1 MQSIL
6 DFVELGG
13 LLGLAFS
20 IAVVIEWALLQAIF
34 RGIAVGLRP
43 AAIRVQE
50 IESRKPSR

>member
-20 IAVVIEWALLQAIF
+20 IAVVIEWALLRAIF

-43 AAIRVQE
+43 AAIQVQE
-50 IESRKPSR
+50 IDSREPGR